1 MKFYPLGLDLYKVC
15 QRNQLIWSWNQ
26 FIFIFFLMLS
36 WDSVTITDGT
46 TTNKYCGTTIPTSIS
61 STTGS
66 LSVNFIADVHT
77 GGAGF
82 EFDYACNSGTTTTA
96 RTTTTITTTTSSPYT
111 ETTTTTVA
119 G

>member
-1 MKFYPLGLDLYKVC
+1 
-15 QRNQLIWSWNQ
+15 
-26 FIFIFFLMLS
+26 MLS

-82 EFDYACNSGTTTTA
+82 EFDYVCNSGTTTTA

>member
-1 MKFYPLGLDLYKVC
+1 MH
-15 QRNQLIWSWNQ
+15 
-26 FIFIFFLMLS
+26 FFLMLS

-46 TTNKYCGTTIPTSIS
+46 TTNKYCGTTIPTKIT

-66 LSVNFIADVHT
+66 LSVNFISDYT
-77 GGAGF
+77 GTGAGF
-82 EFDYACNSGTTTTA
+82 EFHYACNSGTTTIT
-96 RTTTTITTTTSSPYT
+96 TTTSSGTTTITTTTSSPYT

>member
-1 MKFYPLGLDLYKVC
+1 
-15 QRNQLIWSWNQ
+15 
-26 FIFIFFLMLS
+26 MLS

-46 TTNKYCGTTIPTSIS
+46 TTNKYCGTTIPTKIS

-66 LSVNFIADVHT
+66 LSVNFIADYT
-77 GGAGF
+77 GTGAGF
-82 EFDYACNSGTTTTA
+82 EFHYACNSGTTTKKTTE

-111 ETTTTTVA
+111 ETTTTIVA

>member
-1 MKFYPLGLDLYKVC
+1 
-15 QRNQLIWSWNQ
+15 
-26 FIFIFFLMLS
+26 MLS
-36 WDSVTITDGT
+36 WDSVTISDGT
-46 TTNKYCGTTIPTSIS
+46 TSNKYCGTTIPTSIS

-66 LSVNFIADVHT
+66 LSVNFIADYT
-77 GGAGF
+77 GTGAGF

-96 RTTTTITTTTSSPYT
+96 RTTTTSRTTTTITTTTSSPYT

>member
-1 MKFYPLGLDLYKVC
+1 MH
-15 QRNQLIWSWNQ
+15 
-26 FIFIFFLMLS
+26 FFFMLS
-36 WDSVTITDGT
+36 WDSVTISDGT
-46 TTNKYCGTTIPTSIS
+46 TTNKYCGTTIPTKIS

-66 LSVNFIADVHT
+66 LSVNFIADYT
-77 GGAGF
+77 GTGAGF
-82 EFDYACNSGTTTTA
+82 EFHYACNSGTTTTA

>member
-1 MKFYPLGLDLYKVC
+1 MAMKPICSVC
-15 QRNQLIWSWNQ
+15 
-26 FIFIFFLMLS
+26 FFSMPS
-36 WDSVTITDGT
+36 WDSVTISDGT

-66 LSVNFIADVHT
+66 LSVNFIADYT
-77 GGAGF
+77 GSGAGF
-82 EFDYACNSGTTTTA
+82 EFDYACNSG
-96 RTTTTITTTTSSPYT
+96 TTTTSSPYT